1 MRLIITTF
9 ALLFLGALAHAQIT
23 IERQD
28 YTLEVGAQNKSWTVD
43 FSNATVPQDGEGVV
57 WDFSGVALE
66 ESFLVNY
73 EASSSPLFPES
84 NITEPSFGSF
94 LGGLAIQ
101 ESTSY
106 NLLSDTAYGN
116 WGLIGERVD
125 IPLAGLTGGATDTLK
140 ALEMVVQNEQPRNV
154 IKFPLNYG
162 DSWSHN
168 SSYSIDYLVTVAA
181 FNLQGVPAQ
190 QIIQDST
197 FYEVSGYGEV
207 ILPNPLGADLEP
219 VRTEGLLVKRNR
231 IVTDNYTLG
240 GQPAPQLMLDAFGL
254 EQGETEITTRYFIYA
269 KGLPRSAANILV
281 DSNGEVISFNVSDD
295 IKQFV
300 SSTSQAVAKPVA
312 VKAFPNPVVAGAP
325 LSVEMPA
332 TINNGVLELV
342 DALGRQVAVW
352 PVSGLQ
358 GQIVDYNLPN
368 HLQAGLYMYRI
379 IENNQEVRGI
389 GKLHVVH

>member
-181 FNLQGVPAQ
+181 FNLQGGPAQ
-190 QIIQDST
+190 QI
-197 FYEVSGYGEV
+197 
-207 ILPNPLGADLEP
+207 
-219 VRTEGLLVKRNR
+219 
-231 IVTDNYTLG
+231 TDNYTLV

>member
-9 ALLFLGALAHAQIT
+9 ALFFFGALAHAQVT

-43 FSNATVPQDGEGVV
+43 FSNATVPQDGEGVI
-57 WDFSGVALE
+57 WDFSSVALE

-116 WGLIGERVD
+116 WGLIGESVD
-125 IPLAGLTGGATDTLK
+125 IPMAGLTGGATDTLK
-140 ALEMVVQNEQPRNV
+140 ALEMVVQNVQPRNV

-190 QIIQDST
+190 QIIQDSA

-240 GQPAPQLMLDAFGL
+240 G
-254 EQGETEITTRYFIYA
+254 
-269 KGLPRSAANILV
+269 
-281 DSNGEVISFNVSDD
+281 
-295 IKQFV
+295 
-300 SSTSQAVAKPVA
+300 
-312 VKAFPNPVVAGAP
+312 
-325 LSVEMPA
+325 
-332 TINNGVLELV
+332 
-342 DALGRQVAVW
+342 
-352 PVSGLQ
+352 
-358 GQIVDYNLPN
+358 
-368 HLQAGLYMYRI
+368 
-379 IENNQEVRGI
+379 
-389 GKLHVVH
+389 